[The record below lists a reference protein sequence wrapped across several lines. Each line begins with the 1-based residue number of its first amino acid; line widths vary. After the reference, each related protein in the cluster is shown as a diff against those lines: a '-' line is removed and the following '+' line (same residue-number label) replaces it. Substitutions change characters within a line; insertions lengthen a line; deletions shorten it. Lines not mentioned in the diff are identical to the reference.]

1 MRIMKS
7 TGYTEFE
14 IAAGEHILHFYSS
27 EAQRLN
33 VLTEFIKD
41 GFKKRNK
48 SVGVINKD
56 DTYRVED
63 MLIKDD
69 IDAGHYLIE
78 GQLVFMAHE
87 DCFAKGGN
95 FDEERLIDVITGTI
109 DAALRQGWAGAN
121 IANDLTWA
129 ATGSNVDAWLR
140 FEANA
145 SNYIRTLPA
154 TCLCQYDE
162 RMMSGA
168 SMSNLI
174 KTHPFVIIGDYVC
187 ENPYFISLKKY
198 LKYYQHSEKYFA

>member
-7 TGYTEFE
+7 TGYIEFE

-27 EAQRLN
+27 ESQRLN

-56 DTYRVED
+56 DMYTVED

-69 IDAGHYLIE
+69 VDAGYYLIE

-87 DCFAKGGN
+87 DCFATGGN

-109 DAALRQGWAGAN
+109 NAALRQGWAGAN

-129 ATGSNVDAWLR
+129 ATGSNVEAWLR

-162 RMMSGA
+162 RIISGA
-168 SMSNLI
+168 SITNLI
-174 KTHPFVIIGDYVC
+174 KTHPFVIIGDYIF
-187 ENPYFISLKKY
+187 ENPYFISPKKY